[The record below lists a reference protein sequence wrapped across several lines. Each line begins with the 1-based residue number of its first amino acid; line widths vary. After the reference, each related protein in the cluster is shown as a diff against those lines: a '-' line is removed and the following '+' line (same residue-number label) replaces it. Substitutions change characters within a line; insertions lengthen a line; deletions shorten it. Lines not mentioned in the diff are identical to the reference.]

1 MTTAGRVGMWGRRG
15 GDDMNGGMFD
25 MRMNGRPVLV
35 AVRADHNLE
44 GWVYGL
50 LVQCLMYTYNTVT
63 GLGTRSSLF
72 LGSGGGWRL
81 PRSVTHNRPTLPYPG
96 DRWWCDTHGF
106 QQVMSQAPQHW
117 LPRIFQEASH
127 LWELLCPPERVY
139 LLGQIMW
146 HGSDLVLFQSI
157 SSKCHT
163 ILNTDLWRG
172 FVPLGSQPECHS
184 NMAVCQCSSIRQP
197 ISIACWTVS

>member
-1 MTTAGRVGMWGRRG
+1 MTTAGRIGMWGRRG
-15 GDDMNGGMFD
+15 GDDMNGAMFD
-25 MRMNGRPVLV
+25 MRLNGRPVLV

-44 GWVYGL
+44 GWVNRL

-63 GLGTRSSLF
+63 GLGTHSSLF

-81 PRSVTHNRPTLPYPG
+81 PRSVTHNRPTLVSRRSMMVWYPWLPAG
-96 DRWWCDTHGF
+96 SVSNSST
-106 QQVMSQAPQHW
+106 

-163 ILNTDLWRG
+163 I
-172 FVPLGSQPECHS
+172 S
-184 NMAVCQCSSIRQP
+184 
-197 ISIACWTVS
+197 